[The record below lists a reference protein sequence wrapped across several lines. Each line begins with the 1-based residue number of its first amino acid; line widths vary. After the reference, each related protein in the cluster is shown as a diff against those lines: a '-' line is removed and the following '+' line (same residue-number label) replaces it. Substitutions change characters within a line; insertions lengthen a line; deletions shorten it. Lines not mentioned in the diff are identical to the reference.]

1 MTETKVDAPTGT
13 SSAADAPRCP
23 VTHTDYRVERPIFGH
38 YAQLNEEREREP
50 FLLNDSTKDPFFMV
64 QRYAHVLEAMQMPDV
79 FSNDIVNA
87 LDPFM
92 DVRFLPNNLNPPA
105 HTRMRKILNRWFS
118 PAAVRRI
125 EPLVM
130 QRAVELIEEFEPH
143 GECDLVS
150 EFAIRFPTEM
160 FLVTI
165 GLPVEDGAKFTDWVE
180 ALFAGFFGGPDP
192 TPAANAITSYFADAI
207 AERKANPR
215 DAEVDFVSRMLRPDL
230 VGDEITEDDLLIIC
244 MTLMTA
250 GLDTTRAAL
259 GYIFQHLARDEE
271 LRHRLTANPELWAKA
286 IEEFVRLYP
295 LVIQDGRLVM
305 EDIDFHG
312 LPLKKGDVLW
322 LGIGSANRD
331 PRKFPNPDEFDMNRA
346 DLNHHLG
353 FAAGPHRCLGMHLAR
368 HELVIALQEWHK
380 RIPDYHIAE
389 GTELRERGGQ
399 LTLLNLPL
407 RWTPRTAR

>member
-1 MTETKVDAPTGT
+1 MTETQVDRPATE
-13 SSAADAPRCP
+13 APRCP
-23 VTHTDYRVERPIFGH
+23 ITHTDYRVERPLFGH
-38 YAQLNEEREREP
+38 YAQLNEERERSD
-50 FLLNDSTKDPFFMV
+50 FLLNDSTKDPFFMI
-64 QRYAHVLEAMQMPDV
+64 QRYDHVLEAMQMPEV
-79 FSNDIVNA
+79 FSNEIVNA

-92 DVRFLPNNLNPPA
+92 EVRFLPNNLNPPE
-105 HTRMRKILNRWFS
+105 HTRMRKVLNRWFS

-125 EPLVM
+125 EPLVI
-130 QRAVELIEEFEPH
+130 QRAIELIDELQPK

-165 GLPVEDGAKFTDWVE
+165 GLPVEDGAKFTEWVE

-192 TPAANAITSYFADAI
+192 TPAANAITSYFSDAI

-215 DAEVDFVSRMLRPDL
+215 DPEHDFVSRMLRQDL
-230 VGDEITEDDLLIIC
+230 VGDFITEDDLLIIC

-259 GYIFQHLARDEE
+259 GYIFQHLARDDA
-271 LRHRLTANPELWAKA
+271 LRHKLTAQPELWPKA
-286 IEEFVRLYP
+286 VEEFVRLYP

-305 EDIDFHG
+305 QDIDFHG
-312 LPLKKGDVLW
+312 LQLKKGDVLW

-331 PRKFPNPDEFDMNRA
+331 PLKFPNPDEFDLDRP

-407 RWTPRTAR
+407 RWAT